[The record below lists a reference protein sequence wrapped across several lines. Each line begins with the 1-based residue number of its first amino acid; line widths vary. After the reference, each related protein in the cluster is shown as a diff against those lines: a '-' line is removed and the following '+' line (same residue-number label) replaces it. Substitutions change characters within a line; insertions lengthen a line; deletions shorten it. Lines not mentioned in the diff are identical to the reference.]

1 MSQLPVGALLGLPFL
16 GLIISIALLPG
27 LAPRFWLRRMGWVS
41 LGWSLALLAWIAGSD
56 GVAAAWHLGWH
67 TLLTDYLPFVTM
79 LGALYV
85 VAGGVQIRGGPPGT
99 PLGNTLTLALG
110 MGLGLVMGP
119 TGAAVVLIQPF
130 LAANAHR
137 RRRVHLVLFLIIL
150 VANISGALTPLGN
163 PPLFAGLLR
172 GVPLLW
178 PARYLLLPYL
188 TLTGALLCAFYA
200 LDRILAASEPPAR
213 PGSLPRV
220 RGWLNLGLVAVLGAS
235 VMLQTLDLGMLTLFG
250 EPVGTGRLGA
260 SLLAIGIGWL
270 SWRITP
276 HSRRRANDFT
286 WHPMAE
292 VAVLF
297 AGIFVTLAPISHL
310 LQAGSIQT
318 LIPALQGHDS
328 QPPALAYFWL
338 AGLLSA
344 FLDNAPTYLVFFD
357 MARIDPAN
365 PGPLLVAISAGAV
378 FFGGLTYIGNAPNL
392 MLRGIASHRGVR
404 MPAFGLYLV
413 MAAAVLVPAFV
424 LLSAIFFW

>member
-1 MSQLPVGALLGLPFL
+1 MSRLPEGALLGLPFL
-16 GLIISIALLPG
+16 GLLLSIALLPG

-41 LGWSLALLAWIAGSD
+41 LGWSLVLLAFIVGD
-56 GVAAAWHLGWH
+56 RGVAIAWQLGWH
-67 TLLTDYLPFVTM
+67 ALIAEYMPFVTM

-99 PLGNTLTLALG
+99 PLGNTLTLVLG
-110 MGLGLVMGP
+110 MALGLVMGP
-119 TGAAVVLIQPF
+119 TGAAVVLIQPL

-172 GVPLLW
+172 GVPFFW
-178 PARYLLLPYL
+178 PARSLLLPYL
-188 TLTGALLCAFYA
+188 TLTGVLLTAFYA
-200 LDRILAASEPPAR
+200 IDRYLVAAEPPAR
-213 PGSLPRV
+213 RGSIPRV
-220 RGWLNLGLVAVLGAS
+220 QGWRNLGLTAVLGAS
-235 VMLQTLDLGMLTLFG
+235 VMLQTLDLGTLTLFG
-250 EPVGTGRLGA
+250 EPVGAGRLGG
-260 SLLAIGIGWL
+260 SFLAIGIGWL

-276 HSRRRANDFT
+276 RARRRANDFT
-286 WHPMAE
+286 WHPMTE

-297 AGIFVTLAPISHL
+297 AGIFVTLAPVSHL
-310 LQAGSIQT
+310 LQAGSIQA
-318 LIPALQGHDS
+318 LLPSLQGSDG

-357 MARIDPAN
+357 MARINPTD
-365 PGPLLVAISAGAV
+365 PGPVLVAISAGAV

-404 MPAFGLYLV
+404 MPAFGLYLA
-413 MAAAVLVPAFV
+413 MAAALLLPAFV
-424 LLSAIFFW
+424 LLGAIFFR

>member
-1 MSQLPVGALLGLPFL
+1 
-16 GLIISIALLPG
+16 
-27 LAPRFWLRRMGWVS
+27 MGWVS
-41 LGWSLALLAWIAGSD
+41 LGWSLALLAWVGTTD
-56 GVAAAWHLGWH
+56 GITAAWHLGWH

-79 LGALYV
+79 LGSLYV
-85 VAGGVQIRGGPPGT
+85 VAGGVQIRGGPSGT
-99 PLGNTLTLALG
+99 PLGNTLTLMLG
-110 MGLGLVMGP
+110 MVLGLVMGP
-119 TGAAVVLIQPF
+119 TGAAVVVIHPF

-172 GVPLLW
+172 GVPFLW
-178 PARYLLLPYL
+178 PARFLLLPYL
-188 TLTGALLCAFYA
+188 TLTCILMCAFYA

-213 PGSLPRV
+213 RGSVPRV
-220 RGWLNLGLVAVLGAS
+220 RGWLNLGLIAVLGAS
-235 VMLQTLDLGMLTLFG
+235 VMLQTIDLGTLTLFG
-250 EPVGTGRLGA
+250 APVGVARLGA
-260 SLLAIGIGWL
+260 SLLAVFIGWL

-276 HSRRRANDFT
+276 RARRRANDFT
-286 WHPMAE
+286 WHPMVE

-310 LQAGSIQT
+310 LQSGSIQT
-318 LIPALQGHDS
+318 LVPALQAQDG
-328 QPPALAYFWL
+328 QQPALAYFWL

-357 MARIDPAN
+357 MARIDPAH

-404 MPAFGLYLV
+404 MPAFGLYLA
-413 MAAAVLVPAFV
+413 MAAAVLIPAFV
-424 LLSAIFFW
+424 LLTAIFFWQPATMLR